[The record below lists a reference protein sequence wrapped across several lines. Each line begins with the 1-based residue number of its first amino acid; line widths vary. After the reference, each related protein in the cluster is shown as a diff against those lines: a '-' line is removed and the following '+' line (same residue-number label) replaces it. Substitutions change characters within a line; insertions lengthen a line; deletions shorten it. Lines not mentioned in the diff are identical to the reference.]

1 MRGLILGLAVGL
13 AVLFTAGDGRADYF
27 DGQML
32 YDRCQK
38 GDADGI
44 DSLTSFGQCLGYV
57 LGVYDSA
64 PILDAAAEKRQW
76 DGGWTA
82 CVPEGVEA
90 GQLTA
95 VVKKWLRAHPEK
107 WHVHAS
113 GLVARAFQEAFPC
126 R

>member
-1 MRGLILGLAVGL
+1 
-13 AVLFTAGDGRADYF
+13 
-27 DGQML
+27 ML

-113 GLVARAFQEAFPC
+113 GLVARAFEDAFPC